1 MIEVR
6 WHARA
11 GQGAKSA
18 AQVLA
23 TAALEAGRSVQA
35 FPEYG
40 PERRGA
46 PVRAYTRIDER
57 PIRRHDSVTKPDAV
71 VVLEPSL
78 LADPSVVAGLEAGAV
93 LIVNTDRESAEVASA
108 TGWNG
113 RVLCIDGSSLAAEHG
128 LKFAN
133 VVMLGAAAAALGE
146 PPLEHLLAAVSRLL
160 GRKGADPQPGV
171 VAGYRAVSA
180 GEAAWAR

>member
-18 AQVLA
+18 AQALA
-23 TAALEAGRSVQA
+23 TAALEAGWSVQA

-46 PVRAYTRIDER
+46 PVRAYTRIDDH
-57 PIRRHDSVTKPDAV
+57 PIRRHDSVTEPDAV
-71 VVLEPSL
+71 VVLESSL
-78 LADPSVVAGLEAGAV
+78 LADPAVVADLGADA
-93 LIVNTDRESAEVASA
+93 LLLVNTDRAPDEVASA

-113 RVLCIDGSSLAAEHG
+113 RVLCVDAARLAAEHG

-133 VVMLGAAAAALGE
+133 VVMLGAVAAALGE
-146 PPLEHLLAAVSRLL
+146 PPLDALVAAVSGLL
-160 GRKGADPQPGV
+160 GRKGADPTPGV
-171 VAGYRAVSA
+171 LAGYRAVA
-180 GEAAWAR
+180 GREVAWAR